1 MTELRILT
9 WREYSGLSKCL
20 PYNQKGLCKREAR
33 GSESGNEIR
42 CRKHRSEGEIDR
54 GREGESFAE
63 VLVALEMEEDDWNH
77 RVQVTSKAQKN
88 KEMCFPLE
96 LPKEIQGWAHLH
108 FDL

>member
-1 MTELRILT
+1 
-9 WREYSGLSKCL
+9 
-20 PYNQKGLCKREAR
+20 
-33 GSESGNEIR
+33 
-42 CRKHRSEGEIDR
+42 
-54 GREGESFAE
+54 
-63 VLVALEMEEDDWNH
+63 MEEDDWNH